1 MEVEDIPVKMDVEDL
16 QLELESCPSKEPV
29 ISLESCL
36 TSCPVCQIGELK
48 VVKRSSKTQMII
60 YTRYE
65 ITSIFFTRNFHFFWM
80 NCINNV
86 LHQGWDKVG

>member
-1 MEVEDIPVKMDVEDL
+1 MEDL

-29 ISLESCL
+29 LTLESCL

-65 ITSIFFTRNFHFFWM
+65 ILDLIFFHSA
-80 NCINNV
+80 
-86 LHQGWDKVG
+86 LSLSLDELP

>member
-1 MEVEDIPVKMDVEDL
+1 MEVEDL

-29 ISLESCL
+29 LTLESCL

-60 YTRYE
+60 YTRYK
-65 ITSIFFTRNFHFFWM
+65 ILDPIFFHSA
-80 NCINNV
+80 
-86 LHQGWDKVG
+86 LSLSLDELP

>member
-36 TSCPVCQIGELK
+36 TSCPVPDWGVEGGQAQQQD
-48 VVKRSSKTQMII
+48 TDD
-60 YTRYE
+60 
-65 ITSIFFTRNFHFFWM
+65 H
-80 NCINNV
+80 
-86 LHQGWDKVG
+86 LHQV

>member
-1 MEVEDIPVKMDVEDL
+1 MEVEDL
-16 QLELESCPSKEPV
+16 QLELDSCPSKEPV

-60 YTRYE
+60 YTRYN
-65 ITSIFFTRNFHFFWM
+65 IVNPSFFLFHSALSLSLDE
-80 NCINNV
+80 
-86 LHQGWDKVG
+86 LH